1 MAAFKMRLPEQT
13 EPVFRIQPVDP
24 DPAGPTKIEKS
35 QEISCFEVLDVLYS
49 GMKASPL
56 AWTSFLEYT

>member
-35 QEISCFEVLDVLYS
+35 QEISCFEVLDVL
-49 GMKASPL
+49 
-56 AWTSFLEYT
+56 F